1 MDALL
6 RVGERLI
13 VISSLQTIEM
23 IFHIPTVGG
32 VNNKGCSFL

>member
-13 VISSLQTIEM
+13 VISSLQLIEM
-23 IFHIPTVGG
+23 ILHIFTVGG